1 MSTFPTLEERV
12 AAQQVSI
19 EGLKEEV
26 RDLRIGVNLLTSEVR
41 ASREDQIRTEAEK
54 LATRRVSSIVYVA
67 ISFVVS
73 TIMPVVIY
81 FITQGGK

>member
-73 TIMPVVIY
+73 TIMPVIIY

>member
-54 LATRRVSSIVYVA
+54 LATRRVSSIVYIA

>member
-1 MSTFPTLEERV
+1 MSFPTLEERV

-41 ASREDQIRTEAEK
+41 ASREDQIRSEAEK
-54 LATRRVSSIVYVA
+54 LATRRVSNIVYVA
-67 ISFVVS
+67 LSFVVS
-73 TIMPVVIY
+73 TIMPVIIY
-81 FITQGGK
+81 FVTKEGK